1 MKNLLSA
8 AVLTVAALGLAASAQ
23 AQTFNA
29 TFGNGDLIAGFTG
42 DAPAGTDFIYDLG
55 TAAALFPG
63 ETWQLTPSAS
73 TQFGV
78 IGAIKTGVN
87 YTIFA
92 TSSDAGENGW
102 VQSGQGQTARGN
114 ILTLGASLSNGTATP
129 APSDTASWSFQTA
142 QPANT
147 PGSSFQNNY
156 FNPNVAISSDPTTAY
171 VFQNVNG
178 TTTPVGTFSY
188 SPTAATL
195 TFQPVPEPGTFAL
208 IGLGGMAALAL
219 RRRSVKA

>member
-29 TFGNGDLIAGFTG
+29 TFGNGDLLAGFAG
-42 DAPAGTDFIYDLG
+42 DTTDYIYDLG
-55 TAAALFPG
+55 TAANLFPG
-63 ETWQLTPSAS
+63 ETWQLTTSAS

-78 IGAIKTGVN
+78 IGAIKTGIN

-129 APSDTASWSFQTA
+129 TPSDTASWSFQTA

-156 FNPNVAISSDPTTAY
+156 FNPNVAISSTAY
-171 VFQNVNG
+171 LFNNVNG
-178 TTTPVGTFSY
+178 TTTPVGSFTY
-188 SPTAATL
+188 DAGAATL

-208 IGLGGMAALAL
+208 IGLGGLAALAL